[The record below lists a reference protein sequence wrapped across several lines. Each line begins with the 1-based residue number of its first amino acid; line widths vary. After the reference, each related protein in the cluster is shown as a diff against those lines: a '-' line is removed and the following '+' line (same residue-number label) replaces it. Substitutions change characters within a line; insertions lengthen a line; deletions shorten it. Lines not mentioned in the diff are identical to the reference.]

1 MSLKS
6 EWITKKKGPRSYEI
20 DIKKILK
27 KQTIITILIAQ
38 VYHLCS
44 IENHNS
50 AIRENDNIP
59 RSYFKVL
66 TIKYDLQRNLN
77 HNLQEMLHNFQLLEN
92 THKPEQTMDKSV
104 LSHRASF
111 LKK

>member
-1 MSLKS
+1 MSLNS

-20 DIKKILK
+20 DIKKFK
-27 KQTIITILIAQ
+27 KTNKQTIITILIAQ

-50 AIRENDNIP
+50 AIKENVNEP

-66 TIKYDLQRNLN
+66 TIKNESCN
-77 HNLQEMLHNFQLLEN
+77 GI
-92 THKPEQTMDKSV
+92 
-104 LSHRASF
+104 
-111 LKK
+111 